1 MKKNEKNP
9 NNNSNKKE
17 HKTPTIYFSFT
28 TMRFLSDM
36 MLDSMQWWVVV
47 KWWVI
52 PEHVHIL
59 TMV

>member
-1 MKKNEKNP
+1 MKKNRKKT

-36 MLDSMQWWVVV
+36 MLDSMQ
-47 KWWVI
+47 
-52 PEHVHIL
+52 
-59 TMV
+59 